1 MPHLF
6 SYRIYLF
13 VENFDGV
20 GGALLETADYGV
32 LAALFPQLILQSFQ
46 LVFLAGNEKPTGG
59 LWIVQAIQAL
69 LRYPDGVIHHVL
81 FQIGHVIVG
90 AGRNDAVCSKFQGS
104 DRKSVV

>member
-1 MPHLF
+1 MALNRTF
-6 SYRIYLF
+6 FAAKTCLF
-13 VENFDGV
+13 VENLDGV

-69 LRYPDGVIHHVL
+69 LRYSDGVIHHVL

-90 AGRNDAVCSKFQGS
+90 AGRKDCLLYTSDAA
-104 DRKSVV
+104 DD